1 MNAERTTRPLDAKSM
16 YLDYFNNFLTTRA
29 FAEYYGLTDTGA
41 IRIIDKGRKDYLQH
55 ITRSLMDEDV
65 VYTTK

>member
-1 MNAERTTRPLDAKSM
+1 MKLTTKEQKPLDAKSM

-41 IRIIDKGRKDYLQH
+41 IRIIDKGRREYLEYV
-55 ITRSLMDEDV
+55 TRSLISNEDAR
-65 VYTTK
+65 